1 MGEASAETTRSEG
14 QEYSSMSSMRSEVLA
29 KLFILSKA
37 RPEVGSLSI
46 ESLDAIE
53 KYMDNFESMPFV
65 YITGPYSNDPT
76 ICVQRAF
83 GAANLVLNK
92 GGIPIIPHLTHFWHL
107 FTPRPYEFWLAYD
120 LHMISTVKNIVALRL
135 PGSSR
140 GADLEV
146 LFFLD
151 SKKKVFSLEEVQ
163 DERFD
168 FREHL

>member
-1 MGEASAETTRSEG
+1 MEEPNQTTTRSEG
-14 QEYSSMSSMRSEVLA
+14 QEHASMSSMRSEVLA
-29 KLFILSKA
+29 KLFFLSKA
-37 RPEVGSLSI
+37 RSEVGSLSVEALDKI
-46 ESLDAIE
+46 EEHIANLE
-53 KYMDNFESMPFV
+53 TMPFV
-65 YITGPYSNDPT
+65 YITGPYSSDPT

-120 LHMISTVKNIVALRL
+120 LHMVSAISNIMALRL
-135 PGSSR
+135 PGASR

-146 LFFLD
+146 MFFLD
-151 SKKKVFSLEEVQ
+151 NKKHVFSLEEVQ

-168 FREHL
+168 FRNYL